1 MFVTDSPQHAPRNSR
16 YETLILSRSSTG
28 STPPVGPVQ
37 VQLDSVL
44 DRQSTTED
52 QEYESVEDDGNDGA
66 EQKLRNG
73 SCE

>member
-1 MFVTDSPQHAPRNSR
+1 MIVTDSPQHAPRNSR

-37 VQLDSVL
+37 VQLDTVF

-52 QEYESVEDDGNDGA
+52 QEYESVEDDGNDRA

-73 SCE
+73 RCE